1 MKNVQQL
8 LFRGKMEPGTS
19 LNLQEVHP
27 MAFLEH
33 DILVS
38 EDLRRVPQEELQGRL
53 ERLRAALTAQDPSW
67 QMAVVSDKLDMY
79 YFTGTMQEGAF
90 LVRPQDAILWVR
102 RSLERARNESLL
114 PSTQILPMHS
124 YRQAAQFYGEDLP
137 AEVYLDEKHTSLEW
151 LRFFH
156 KYFPFTS
163 RKNLDPIL
171 GQLRSVKSPYEL
183 ALLTTS
189 GRIHGDVLM
198 QEAPV
203 FLKEGIS
210 EAELAIQLYLRMVL
224 KGSQGVARTN
234 RPLGEDVIGLASFGK
249 SALVRTA
256 FDGPGGTGGTCVAVQ
271 SIGSAFRLLKQGRLV
286 YLDIP
291 CGFDGY
297 NTDKTVV
304 YYYGNL
310 DRDPA
315 KEEILRAY
323 NYCLSLEQK
332 TISLMKPG
340 AVLGDIYDQVM
351 ADFDPRYEG
360 IFMNGGRF
368 LGHSI
373 GMCMDETPVIAGGV
387 KEKIRENMVFAVEP
401 KIALPELGM
410 VGTENTYRIGP
421 DGPVCLT
428 GGPQPLRVVR

>member
-1 MKNVQQL
+1 M
-8 LFRGKMEPGTS
+8 TI
-19 LNLQEVHP
+19 
-27 MAFLEH
+27 LEH
-33 DILVS
+33 DILIS
-38 EDLRRVPQEELQGRL
+38 EDLRRVPREELENRL
-53 ERLRAALTAQDPSW
+53 ERLRETLAQQDPGW
-67 QMAVVSDKLDMY
+67 QMAVITDKLDMY

-90 LVRPQDAILWVR
+90 MVRPQDAILWVR
-102 RSLERARNESLL
+102 RSLARALNESLL
-114 PSTQILPMHS
+114 PEGWIRRMHS
-124 YRQAAQFYGEDLP
+124 YRQPAEYYGENLP
-137 AEVYLDEKHTSLEW
+137 REVYLDEKHTSLEW
-151 LRFFH
+151 LRFFR
-156 KYFPFTS
+156 KYFPFEA
-163 RKNLDPIL
+163 RKNLDPVL
-171 GQLRSVKSPYEL
+171 GRLRSVKSDYEL
-183 ALLTTS
+183 ALLARS
-189 GRIHGDVLM
+189 GQIHRDVLM

-203 FLKEGIS
+203 FLKVGIS

-234 RPLGEDVIGLASFGK
+234 RPTGEDAIGLASFGK

-256 FDGPGGTGGTCVAVQ
+256 FDGPGGTSGTCVAVQ
-271 SIGSAFRLLKQGRLV
+271 SIGSAFRLLKPGRLV

-291 CGFDGY
+291 CGVDGY

-304 YYYGNL
+304 YYFGDL

-323 NYCLSLEQK
+323 NYCLDLEQQ
-332 TISLMKPG
+332 TLALLKPG

-351 ADFDPRYEG
+351 GDFDPYYEKM
-360 IFMNGGRF
+360 FMNGGRF

-387 KEKIRENMVFAVEP
+387 KDRVEENMVFAVEP
-401 KIALPELGM
+401 KIALPGLGM

-428 GGPQPLRVVR
+428 GGSQPLRVVR